1 MLKAELSLQYRLE
14 EEYWRTKSRI
24 QWLQAGDRNT
34 RFFHSKTKQRRS
46 YNRII
51 HISDEEAE
59 INDKLT
65 QEVTDKEIEDAAH
78 AINPDKSPGPD
89 GMNAGFFRHHW
100 ETIKQVM
107 KQMGF
112 CETWCKWIHT
122 CVSTVTFSVLVNGE
136 PSKPITPT
144 RGIRQVFC
152 RATEEECQTLMNT
165 PACVSPPQLA
175 HHRLRKK
182 PEEIAGPLV
191 SPELRYPQSLR
202 RNHLFSLLL
211 HHVGGLS
218 QTIEISPDTTKLPT
232 TREIIVL
239 PALSTRGRD
248 QSKHEIISAFE
259 PLKTLDARI
268 ENHLIVDLTD
278 FTSAES
284 FIIKTRT
291 PPPCPRT
298 T

>member
-1 MLKAELSLQYRLE
+1 MWMRNSLMETAQTQHLGLTAAI
-14 EEYWRTKSRI
+14 W
-24 QWLQAGDRNT
+24 ANCT
-34 RFFHSKTKQRRS
+34 R
-46 YNRII
+46 
-51 HISDEEAE
+51 
-59 INDKLT
+59 
-65 QEVTDKEIEDAAH
+65 
-78 AINPDKSPGPD
+78 
-89 GMNAGFFRHHW
+89 
-100 ETIKQVM
+100 
-107 KQMGF
+107 
-112 CETWCKWIHT
+112 
-122 CVSTVTFSVLVNGE
+122 
-136 PSKPITPT
+136 
-144 RGIRQVFC
+144 
-152 RATEEECQTLMNT
+152 

-175 HHRLRKK
+175 LHRLRKK

-211 HHVGGLS
+211 HHAGGLS

-248 QSKHEIISAFE
+248 QSKHEITSAFE

-291 PPPCPRT
+291 PPP
-298 T
+298 